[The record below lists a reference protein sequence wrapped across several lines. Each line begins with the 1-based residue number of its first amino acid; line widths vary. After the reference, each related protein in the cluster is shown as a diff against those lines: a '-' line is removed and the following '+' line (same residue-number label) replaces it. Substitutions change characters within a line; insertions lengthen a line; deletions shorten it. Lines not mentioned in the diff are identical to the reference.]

1 MKRPFDDVLSVECPM
16 AGVHK
21 YTHTSHT
28 HERSDVFN
36 AYTTHNDTVKHR
48 RCAMFIGVYGAI
60 GKKCVR
66 FT

>member
-1 MKRPFDDVLSVECPM
+1 M